1 MSNHRRASFL
11 LIHSAVD
18 ALRSVC
24 NPFCG
29 LKHFNDW
36 TNLFHSQLVVIV
48 IITLDCRFRITFTQ
62 CKQLLQ
68 FLFHYFFRIK
78 YAECVGYIKTHI
90 TSLSVRGCLT
100 SSLYSGASILS
111 LLTCESGIRVRDRFI
126 MVSIW
131 HENSGEN
138 VNGKEHNF
146 IERRIKFFLNIK
158 KKMVGKI
165 GKLCAEYDR
174 EFLHRF
180 QHIALHE
187 WMSYMCVCTH
197 RGASIRAR
205 AFHVRVLVLRE
216 PWERQNIHKKC
227 QIVHWTQLLSYP
239 HNKNSDQ
246 HQ

>member
-24 NPFCG
+24 NPFCC

-146 IERRIKFFLNIK
+146 IERRIKFSLNIK
-158 KKMVGKI
+158 KKWSERLVNFVLNITENSSTGFNTLHCMNECHICVYVHIVGPPYV
-165 GKLCAEYDR
+165 LAHSMSEY
-174 EFLHRF
+174 
-180 QHIALHE
+180 
-187 WMSYMCVCTH
+187 
-197 RGASIRAR
+197 
-205 AFHVRVLVLRE
+205 
-216 PWERQNIHKKC
+216 
-227 QIVHWTQLLSYP
+227 
-239 HNKNSDQ
+239 
-246 HQ
+246 